1 MSEQQKQIIIDIHN
15 IACILSFEQ
24 QKIIIELE
32 EKMLD
37 EKLLTLA
44 SDVILENMDITEKIM
59 LIRELSL
66 TEEERQKEREEAI
79 PLEIILKEEGLE
91 GLDE

>member
-1 MSEQQKQIIIDIHN
+1 MSEQQKQNIVDIHN
-15 IACILSFEQ
+15 IACILSLEQ
-24 QKIIIELE
+24 QNAVKKLE

-37 EKLLTLA
+37 EKILA
-44 SDVILENMDITEKIM
+44 LAPDAILENMDVTEKVM

-66 TEEERQKEREEAI
+66 TEEERAKEKEEAI

-91 GLDE
+91 GLLE

>member
-1 MSEQQKQIIIDIHN
+1 MSEQQKQNIIEIHN
-15 IACILSFEQ
+15 IACYLSYEQ
-24 QKIIIELE
+24 QKVIKAME

-37 EKLLTLA
+37 EKILA
-44 SDVILENMDITEKIM
+44 LAPDAILENMDVTEKVM

-66 TEEERQKEREEAI
+66 TEEERAKEKEEAI

-91 GLDE
+91 GLLE

>member
-1 MSEQQKQIIIDIHN
+1 MSEQKKQNIIDIHN
-15 IACILSFEQ
+15 IACILTLEQ
-24 QKIIIELE
+24 QNIIKELE

-37 EKLLTLA
+37 EKLLSLA
-44 SDVILENMDITEKIM
+44 PDAILENMDITEKIM

-66 TEEERQKEREEAI
+66 TEKERKKEVEEAI

-91 GLDE
+91 GWIE